1 MPRRKCSC
9 KSQVILKIS
18 IELTSIR
25 NGEASELKTENHQ
38 LKATVNDQE
47 SKIKALQQL
56 LNNAN
61 TRREVQEKE
70 HLETH
75 RRLLNIESTLAAAA
89 SGENSLELTNAE
101 AESSTDRVDKF
112 TQNQKHT
119 LSNKNG
125 PTGKGD
131 AMDELEQNVNA
142 LLESVKAN
150 SAKQK
155 AEIEGS
161 REEVSNY
168 VISSTPKSTISGV
181 AISPPPP
188 TAISCSRNSMLSTAA
203 DYQPSRTPSPA
214 KKLRTTL
221 PRWPRWRKK

>member
-1 MPRRKCSC
+1 M
-9 KSQVILKIS
+9 
-18 IELTSIR
+18 SIR
-25 NGEASELKTENHQ
+25 NGEATKLKTENRQ

-101 AESSTDRVDKF
+101 AESSTDRGDKF
-112 TQNQKHT
+112 TEIQKHT
-119 LSNKNG
+119 LSNTNG
-125 PTGKGD
+125 PTGKEED
-131 AMDELEQNVNA
+131 ALDELEQNVNA
-142 LLESVKAN
+142 LFESVKAN

-155 AEIEGS
+155 ADIEGS
-161 REEVSNY
+161 REEVSNC

-181 AISPPPP
+181 AMSLPPPA
-188 TAISCSRNSMLSTAA
+188 AISCSRNSMLSTAA
-203 DYQPSRTPSPA
+203 DYQPSSTPSPA
-214 KKLRTTL
+214 KILRTAL
-221 PRWPRWRKK
+221 SRWPRRKKK

>member
-1 MPRRKCSC
+1 M
-9 KSQVILKIS
+9 
-18 IELTSIR
+18 
-25 NGEASELKTENHQ
+25 
-38 LKATVNDQE
+38 KATVNDQE

-89 SGENSLELTNAE
+89 SEKSLELTNTE
-101 AESSTDRVDKF
+101 AESSTDRGDKF
-112 TQNQKHT
+112 TEESQKYT
-119 LSNKNG
+119 LSNANG
-125 PTGKGD
+125 PNGKEED

-142 LLESVKAN
+142 LFESVKAN

-155 AEIEGS
+155 ADIEGS

-168 VISSTPKSTISGV
+168 VISSTPNTNISGV
-181 AISPPPP
+181 AISLPDPA
-188 TAISCSRNSMLSTAA
+188 AISCSRYSMLSTAA
-203 DYQPSRTPSPA
+203 DYQPSSTPSPA
-214 KKLRTTL
+214 KNPRTAL
-221 PRWPRWRKK
+221 SRRPRWPHWKKK